1 MKLVDIKDNITSKQ
15 KLVLVIV
22 CLVLIIL
29 VFSVLKSFNTN
40 DGAIDYKNTDSLD
53 LVIYSSKINERD
65 LYWTLNGIIAEFINT
80 YQSSYNDQIKDLNYY
95 YKALDPDYKKFLG
108 KKKYLEIS
116 NNLITKV
123 IGEQKDVFSVTPQP
137 LITDMY
143 RLNKYENAYLCKLST
158 KNSEDEAYIGIILDT
173 EKTKY
178 NIFYID

>member
-1 MKLVDIKDNITSKQ
+1 MRHVDRKLSTG
-15 KLVLVIV
+15 
-22 CLVLIIL
+22 
-29 VFSVLKSFNTN
+29 
-40 DGAIDYKNTDSLD
+40 GAAKGNRFHKIPT
-53 LVIYSSKINERD
+53 VMAGCIY
-65 LYWTLNGIIAEFINT
+65 LT
-80 YQSSYNDQIKDLNYY
+80 YYNDQIKDLNYY